1 MINIAAKG
9 LRQSRLHNIFV
20 SEIYFTQG
28 DHMNQQRRSIGVH
41 LRMTCAPLEA
51 DSLLSALQDLQ
62 RLSRE
67 EPGNRMFDI
76 LQCCEHAGG
85 FLVLE
90 EFENGAALATHR
102 ASDHFRRF
110 KEATASLTLTIE
122 RYAPV

>member
-1 MINIAAKG
+1 
-9 LRQSRLHNIFV
+9 
-20 SEIYFTQG
+20 
-28 DHMNQQRRSIGVH
+28 MNQQRRSTGVH
-41 LRMTCAPLEA
+41 LRITSAPLEA
-51 DSLLSALQDLQ
+51 ERLLSALQGLQ

-90 EFENGAALATHR
+90 EFENRAALAARR
-102 ASDHFRRF
+102 ASNHFQRF

-122 RYAPV
+122 RYASV